1 MMSLE
6 SRQLLCEDLVR
17 QVATYG
23 KRESADEMCAKI
35 DALYLKFAHLATR
48 MSCVAQDINMNIRSA
63 QIVGRGL
70 ISTKHMKTC
79 QNIAKHSK
87 N

>member
-1 MMSLE
+1 MCYQIKFSKRTSLRNRINTARNRLKSTIMMSLE

-35 DALYLKFAHLATR
+35 DKVTEEDLMREARHA
-48 MSCVAQDINMNIRSA
+48 
-63 QIVGRGL
+63 
-70 ISTKHMKTC
+70 
-79 QNIAKHSK
+79 IASP
-87 N
+87 

>member
-35 DALYLKFAHLATR
+35 DQVTQDDLMR
-48 MSCVAQDINMNIRSA
+48 VAKNAIASPPTVVVYGETKDIASNVLELVERTVRS
-63 QIVGRGL
+63 
-70 ISTKHMKTC
+70 S
-79 QNIAKHSK
+79 
-87 N
+87 